1 MTGLRGV
8 DGAWGGA
15 TLDNGHYLT
24 SHGKPATEEH
34 RRFATDE
41 HRKTQ
46 RNQSVTVTL
55 DPGRGGAYTR
65 GRRRRKSE
73 MRAALESLL
82 RARKLDVTLTDV
94 SGALAPPP
102 ERFAPAGGGELDA
115 ALGGGFRR
123 GHLSEVT
130 GAASSG
136 RTTIVVQAMAAAA
149 ARGEAVA
156 LVDACDTF
164 DPASAAARGLDLARL
179 LWVRPSTALGAG
191 ASDVSWALKA
201 FSLILQAGGFGL
213 VVLDL
218 ADVPAAAPRRFP
230 WPTWMRLARI
240 VEGSETAAL
249 LVGSEHLAR
258 SARGVTVALESSPAR
273 WQGATSRARVFTG
286 VEPAPRV
293 VKAQG

>member
-1 MTGLRGV
+1 
-8 DGAWGGA
+8 
-15 TLDNGHYLT
+15 
-24 SHGKPATEEH
+24 
-34 RRFATDE
+34 
-41 HRKTQ
+41 
-46 RNQSVTVTL
+46 
-55 DPGRGGAYTR
+55 
-65 GRRRRKSE
+65 

-82 RARKLDVTLTDV
+82 RARKLDVTLTDGL
-94 SGALAPPP
+94 SSPP

-136 RTTIVVQAMAAAA
+136 RTTIVVQALAAAA

-179 LWVRPSTALGAG
+179 LWVRPSTGLASTVLRAGG
-191 ASDVSWALKA
+191 ASDASWALKA

-218 ADVPAAAPRRFP
+218 ADVPAAALRRFP

-273 WQGATSRARVFTG
+273 WQGATPRARVFTG

-293 VKAQG
+293 VGARQ